1 MKIGFVS
8 DSLSSTAGGIFEI
21 ERSLALH
28 LRDLG
33 VKVTAWGVNDHRW
46 ADDQAQWQDIECRV
60 RDRVG
65 PRIFGYVPA
74 LVADLVR
81 SESDLLHL
89 QHLWMYPSI
98 AVHQWH
104 RRTGKPFLVTANGML
119 EPWTLSRSRLNKRL
133 AALLYENRMLHRA
146 TCLQANTEKEV
157 ADFRAYGLRNP
168 ICLIP
173 NGVNLPVGGGQMAGG
188 GGQMAGGGGQMAVGG
203 GQMANQSSWFQDF
216 HISNS
221 QQNAP
226 RVLLFLGRLH
236 PKKGLINAL
245 KAWKE
250 VTGHG
255 PRVMSEGEWQFVIA
269 GWDQGG
275 HLAELKQL
283 CGELGLSYSDCPPP
297 TAHRQPPT
305 AHRPPPTAHRQ
316 PPTANSL
323 PATANGKPPTVLFP
337 GPVFGE
343 AKEALLRQ
351 ADAFLLPSFSEG
363 LPMAVLEAWAYELP
377 VLMTAHCNLPEGF
390 ASGAA
395 IRIGTDAA
403 SIAEGMRELFVRSD
417 ADRLTMGQAGRTLVE
432 ERFTWPRVAAQ
443 MKEVYEWMLGG
454 GEKPGSVV

>member
-21 ERSLALH
+21 ERSLALQ

-33 VKVTAWGVNDHRW
+33 ARVTAWGVNDHRW
-46 ADDQAQWQDIECRV
+46 ADDEAQWQDIECRV
-60 RDRVG
+60 RDRMG
-65 PRIFGYVPA
+65 PRIFGYVPG
-74 LVADLVR
+74 LVGDLVR
-81 SESDLLHL
+81 SDSDLLHL
-89 QHLWMYPSI
+89 QHLWMYTSI

-173 NGVNLPVGGGQMAGG
+173 NGVNLPVSGGQMAGGSGQMAGG
-188 GGQMAGGGGQMAVGG
+188 GGQV
-203 GQMANQSSWFQDF
+203 ANQNSWFQDF

-283 CGELGLSYSDCPPP
+283 CGELGLSYADCPPP

-305 AHRPPPTAHRQ
+305 ANSQ
-316 PPTANSL
+316 PPTANS
-323 PATANGKPPTVLFP
+323 KPPTVLFT

-390 ASGAA
+390 AANAA

-403 SIAEGMRELFVRSD
+403 SIAEGMRELFAKSD
-417 ADRLTMGQAGRTLVE
+417 ADRLAMGNAGRALVE